1 MDLSPCDIE
10 APPPFGTPVRGDY
23 LKGLGKIGKKF
34 VLILDIDRVLSA
46 EDLPEAAE
54 GPSPEA
60 GRSQGLGTT
69 PSF

>member
-1 MDLSPCDIE
+1 
-10 APPPFGTPVRGDY
+10 VRGDY

-54 GPSPEA
+54 VPSPEA
-60 GRSQGLGTT
+60 GRSQGSWTT